1 MHVKRVIIKFAR
13 MESLP
18 PYFLP
23 LNTRKTFQVNYSE
36 SDFLDLCFQGKYHN
50 IILFMTLS
58 CGLQGLF
65 QTLYGKH
72 FKARLEGL

>member
-13 MESLP
+13 LESLP

-36 SDFLDLCFQGKYHN
+36 SDFLDLCFQGKYRN
-50 IILFMTLS
+50 IIIFMT
-58 CGLQGLF
+58 
-65 QTLYGKH
+65 
-72 FKARLEGL
+72 